1 MYAVAI
7 NLPRLLAMPTNLMEL
22 SNCCISLQRTFRFLQ
37 CRARCSI
44 TASISTIQM
53 TFLSMIKCHRILSS
67 TFQNLDIVYMSNL
80 ALKMVFYFLSP
91 ASIRVISYM
100 LIQSFFSR
108 SFAIAA
114 RNLSL
119 IVLAYGRGTR
129 TSDEL

>member
-1 MYAVAI
+1 MLLQSIY
-7 NLPRLLAMPTNLMEL
+7 LGLAMPTNLMEL
-22 SNCCISLQRTFRFLQ
+22 SNCYFFREHLDLLQW
-37 CRARCSI
+37 RARCSI
-44 TASISTIQM
+44 TASISYNDD
-53 TFLSMIKCHRILSS
+53 FLSMIKCHRILSS

-129 TSDEL
+129 TSDEF

>member
-7 NLPRLLAMPTNLMEL
+7 NLPMLLAMLTNLMEL
-22 SNCCISLQRTFRFLQ
+22 SNCYSLRERLDLLQ
-37 CRARCSI
+37 CRACCNI
-44 TASISTIQM
+44 TASISYNDD
-53 TFLSMIKCHRILSS
+53 FLSMIKCHSILLR
-67 TFQNLDIVYMSNL
+67 TFQNLDIVYMPNL
-80 ALKMVFYFLSP
+80 ALKMVFYFFSP

-119 IVLAYGRGTR
+119 IALAYGRGTR
-129 TSDEL
+129 TSDEF